1 MIPYKKTQLIEYL
14 KTRFLD
20 LHKLDIE
27 LLEKKIYRKI
37 EIKFGVL
44 SYYE

>member
-27 LLEKKIYRKI
+27 LLEKKIYRKTGHTVH
-37 EIKFGVL
+37 FCF
-44 SYYE
+44 